1 MTALRTGIP
10 PKGRNFVHDHF
21 RIPARHPELIR
32 DLKLPAA
39 VAEHLSE
46 ALRIRYEDP
55 EKPFPGSPDMEPE
68 RKGLAVL
75 IRNNLKPE
83 TGQYTGF
90 R

>member
-1 MTALRTGIP
+1 M
-10 PKGRNFVHDHF
+10 
-21 RIPARHPELIR
+21 IR

-55 EKPFPGSPDMEPE
+55 EKPFPGRPAMEPE
-68 RKGLAVL
+68 RKGLAIL